1 MTLKRRLEQLEQS
14 AQRHAIREAG
24 RFESSQRDLCC
35 PLPPETTQAETD
47 EALRLLTL
55 GKKALP
61 NQGPLL
67 AFRDYCIRLHKK
79 YGGPFA
85 GEELSN
91 ALT

>member
-1 MTLKRRLEQLEQS
+1 MNLKRRLEQLEQS
-14 AQRHAIREAG
+14 AQRHAIRQAG
-24 RFESSQRDLCC
+24 RFESSQRDLAC
-35 PLPPETTQAETD
+35 PLPKKATPAEVA

-61 NQGPLL
+61 DPKPLL
-67 AFRDYCIRLHKK
+67 KFRDFAIGLHRK

-91 ALT
+91 A

>member
-1 MTLKRRLEQLEQS
+1 MNMKRRLDLLEMET
-14 AQRHAIREAG
+14 QRHAIRQAG
-24 RFESSQRDLCC
+24 RFEASQRDLAC
-35 PLPPETTQAETD
+35 PLPASATPAEVA
-47 EALRLLTL
+47 EALRLLTM
-55 GKKALP
+55 GKVALP